1 MKANPETAAV
11 GLEGSNMNKKS
22 TRLTILIDTPTKEKL
37 EALSEMADLTVS
49 QILRKLI
56 KNHLNTLNTL
66 EVPNNLPPGESSNV
80 SSHIIN

>member
-1 MKANPETAAV
+1 
-11 GLEGSNMNKKS
+11 MNKKS

-56 KNHLNTLNTL
+56 KNHLNTL

-80 SSHIIN
+80 NSHIIN

>member
-1 MKANPETAAV
+1 
-11 GLEGSNMNKKS
+11 MNKKS

-56 KNHLNTLNTL
+56 KNHLNTL
-66 EVPNNLPPGESSNV
+66 EVPNNLPPGESSKV

>member
-1 MKANPETAAV
+1 MTAAV
-11 GLEGSNMNKKS
+11 RREGSNMNKKS

-56 KNHLNTLNTL
+56 KNHLNTL
-66 EVPNNLPPGESSNV
+66 EAPHNLPLAESSSVN
-80 SSHIIN
+80 SHIIN

>member
-1 MKANPETAAV
+1 MMKANPETAAV
-11 GLEGSNMNKKS
+11 GLERFNMNKKS

-56 KNHLNTLNTL
+56 KNHLNTL

>member
-1 MKANPETAAV
+1 
-11 GLEGSNMNKKS
+11 MNKKS

-56 KNHLNTLNTL
+56 KNHLNTL
-66 EVPNNLPPGESSNV
+66 EVPNNLPPGEPSNV

>member
-1 MKANPETAAV
+1 
-11 GLEGSNMNKKS
+11 MNKKS

-56 KNHLNTLNTL
+56 KNHLNTL

>member
-1 MKANPETAAV
+1 
-11 GLEGSNMNKKS
+11 MNKKS

-56 KNHLNTLNTL
+56 KNHLNTL
-66 EVPNNLPPGESSNV
+66 EVPNNLPPEESSNV

>member
-1 MKANPETAAV
+1 MMKANPETAAV

-56 KNHLNTLNTL
+56 KNHLNTL

>member
-1 MKANPETAAV
+1 MMKANPKTAAV

-56 KNHLNTLNTL
+56 KNHLNTL
-66 EVPNNLPPGESSNV
+66 EVPNNLPPGEPSNV